1 MPIPRLLTGPRSR
14 ILPAVPSRDLRPEL
28 DAMPAET
35 RRVVRLVGTLLAGGA
50 LLLAFAAAAQTAA
63 YGPRTETGGVLP
75 WVFAAFAGAAVLA
88 VFLVVLSLVR
98 KPSRR
103 PGSHLPGTARDR

>member
-1 MPIPRLLTGPRSR
+1 MPIPRLLAGHRSR
-14 ILPAVPSRDLRPEL
+14 ILPAVSARDVRPAL

-35 RRVVRLVGTLLAGGA
+35 RRVVRLVGSLLAAGA

-63 YGPRTETGGVLP
+63 YGPGTESGGALA
-75 WVFAAFAGAAVLA
+75 WVFAGFAGAAVLA

-98 KPSRR
+98 TPSQKPD
-103 PGSHLPGTARDR
+103 PHLPGTARDR